1 MKLSP
6 IKKYRTLSVIT
17 KSSDLLLSFILLLSK
32 YNCNFRKYIICHCEL
47 DYHSFS
53 MCSNL
58 VNFKKMEQRKIAI
71 N

>member
-32 YNCNFRKYIICHCEL
+32 YNCNIKKYIICHYEYEL

-53 MCSNL
+53 MYNNL
-58 VNFKKMEQRKIAI
+58 VKYRKIEYD
-71 N
+71 NL